1 MRRQAWT
8 KGVDSRD
15 VHWSLSSCAP
25 KGQKELLG
33 ERPAHPTPFH
43 AHGSH
48 RQPLNINIGGSG
60 QTKSTPSRDQFC
72 GAVRTIY
79 RGTVRLSRS
88 LPSCLPTTEAG
99 YD

>member
-48 RQPLNINIGGSG
+48 RQPLNINIG
-60 QTKSTPSRDQFC
+60 
-72 GAVRTIY
+72 
-79 RGTVRLSRS
+79 
-88 LPSCLPTTEAG
+88 
-99 YD
+99 